1 MKIKDFKFPL
11 IQFENLNHYFLK
23 YLISSKE
30 PNDFAFNQTNFLIIM
45 GPEGV
50 GKSWFIKYNLKTLF
64 DTELTPKPK
73 VITKLALKNV
83 YEDHALG
90 SLCSQND

>member
-30 PNDFAFNQTNFLIIM
+30 PKDFAFNQTNFLIIM